1 MCSKVDGYGGL
12 EGIMLSEISQRKTDT
27 VCCYLHAE
35 FKKYN
40 KVVNITKK
48 KQTQIQRKT
57 SVYPWGEGRA
67 ESNMG

>member
-35 FKKYN
+35 FKKTQQSSKYN
-40 KVVNITKK
+40 KNEADPDTEKD
-48 KQTQIQRKT
+48 
-57 SVYPWGEGRA
+57 
-67 ESNMG
+67 